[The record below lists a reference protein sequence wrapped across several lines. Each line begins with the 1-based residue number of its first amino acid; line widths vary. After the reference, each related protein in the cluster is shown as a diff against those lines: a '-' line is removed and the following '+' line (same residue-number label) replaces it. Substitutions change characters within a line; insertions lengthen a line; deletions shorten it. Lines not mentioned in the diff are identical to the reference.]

1 MSAIPSEV
9 AQSYGDLPNSWRLE
23 KLKFSARVRNS
34 NVDKKTEDG
43 EEPVR
48 LCNYTD
54 VYYNDRI
61 TPDMDF
67 MEATATESEIER
79 FTLKQGQVIITK
91 DSEGWDDIGIPA
103 YVTEDMPGVLCGY
116 HLSVLEPD
124 GENLDGAFLSW
135 LCRADPLNDQFKL
148 GSNGV
153 TRYGLGQ
160 YPLKSSYIPLPDLDT
175 QRRIAGYLD
184 NKTARID
191 ALIEKKRALLDRLAE
206 KRQALITR
214 AVTRG
219 LNPDAPLKDS
229 GIDWLGKVP
238 AHWTVKKLRRVK
250 SYLTSGSRDWAAFY
264 ADEGEPFIRMTNVTK
279 QGVELDLSDL
289 RFVKL
294 DGETEGTR
302 TAIKAGDILI
312 TITAELGSVAVAR
325 DNVEGAYINQ
335 HLALFRADKDLCN
348 PDFLV
353 NFLSTDMARAQFFEN
368 GQGGTKQGLGF
379 EQVNNVWAAFPPL
392 EEQEEIGVHCA
403 EIWRK
408 YGDVQRPLEGSLQKL
423 TEYRAA
429 LATAAVTGKIKA
441 LLTEDAP
448 KPAKKEAPAAFKRS
462 VLAAY
467 IADTLC
473 DHPTFGRVKFQKL
486 LHLCEAHLEIQEVA
500 GNYHRDA
507 AGPFD
512 TQMMRS
518 VHSQIEK
525 QGWIAPMKGDKGWTY
540 ARGEKVDGYRDHF
553 DRYFGDRKEA
563 LEDLLALIAPMKT
576 QQAEIVSTAFAAWN
590 DLLLEGKTPSDDD
603 IVDLILNDWTESKKA
618 ISADRWHSALAW
630 MREKGLTPRGL
641 GEHTKRKS

>member
-1 MSAIPSEV
+1 MTATTPKVQGFDLPDTWRRKRIKYVATYNDEALPDDTDEFKEIEYIEISGVSLVGGVETTSILQFHKAPSRARRIVRGGDTLVSTVRTYLKAIATVREAPDNLIASTGFCVIRPGEQIDAAFLGWVMKSEPIVGEIVARSVGVSYPATNASEV
-9 AQSYGDLPNSWRLE
+9 VKLE
-23 KLKFSARVRNS
+23 A
-34 NVDKKTEDG
+34 
-43 EEPVR
+43 
-48 LCNYTD
+48 
-54 VYYNDRI
+54 
-61 TPDMDF
+61 
-67 MEATATESEIER
+67 
-79 FTLKQGQVIITK
+79 
-91 DSEGWDDIGIPA
+91 
-103 YVTEDMPGVLCGY
+103 
-116 HLSVLEPD
+116 
-124 GENLDGAFLSW
+124 
-135 LCRADPLNDQFKL
+135 
-148 GSNGV
+148 
-153 TRYGLGQ
+153 
-160 YPLKSSYIPLPDLDT
+160 PLPDLDT

-184 NKTARID
+184 DKTARID

-238 AHWTVKKLRRVK
+238 AHWEVKPLCRFTDPQRPIRYGIVLPGPNFPDGVPIIKGGDVKPDRLTLDQLNRTDPEIEAGYVRSRMKAGEIVFSIRGSYGDVEIVPDELDGCNLTQDTARVSPGEGIETHWLLYALKSHVTRLHLQARALGSTITGVNIFDLRRVP
-250 SYLTSGSRDWAAFY
+250 L
-264 ADEGEPFIRMTNVTK
+264 PV
-279 QGVELDLSDL
+279 
-289 RFVKL
+289 
-294 DGETEGTR
+294 
-302 TAIKAGDILI
+302 
-312 TITAELGSVAVAR
+312 
-325 DNVEGAYINQ
+325 
-335 HLALFRADKDLCN
+335 
-348 PDFLV
+348 
-353 NFLSTDMARAQFFEN
+353 
-368 GQGGTKQGLGF
+368 
-379 EQVNNVWAAFPPL
+379 PPV
-392 EEQEEIGVHCA
+392 EEQGEIGRFLAAATAHLDETVAKC
-403 EIWRK
+403 
-408 YGDVQRPLEGSLQKL
+408 VLSLEKLQ
-423 TEYRAA
+423 EYRAA
-429 LATAAVTGKIKA
+429 LVTAAVTGKIKT

-500 GNYHRDA
+500 GTYHRDA

-525 QGWIAPMKGDKGWTY
+525 QGWIAPVKGAKGWTY

-553 DRYFGDRKEA
+553 DRYFGRRKEA

-590 DLLLEGKTPSDDD
+590 DLLLEGKTPSDDE

-618 ISADRWHSALAW
+618 ISADRWHSALEW